1 MTRRFFIFRRRDPVV
16 ALPQAP
22 PCSDMEPLNH
32 FAALYNA
39 YVGAIAVRS
48 SGPCGVAK
56 ALRRCRET
64 FHLTGGAAYGIT

>member
-1 MTRRFFIFRRRDPVV
+1 MTRRLFIFRRRDPAV

-39 YVGAIAVRS
+39 YVARLQRGHLDLAAWRKL
-48 SGPCGVAK
+48 CADAAK
-56 ALRRCRET
+56 LFT
-64 FHLTGGAAYGIT
+64 